1 MKRFS
6 QLAFPYIVWAIL
18 MLVMPMALIAMYS
31 ISHQGNSIV
40 SFTLTL
46 EHYAKFFT
54 DPDFLLILWRSL
66 VIALKT
72 TIICLLIGYP
82 VANFI
87 ANSNERL
94 QSVLVLAITLPTWI
108 NALVRTYAWI
118 GLLSEGG
125 IIQQI
130 LSFIGLGNVELL
142 YTEGAVLLGMVYNFI
157 PFMILQI
164 NTSLCKMDRSL
175 LEASA
180 DLGANKFQTFWRVTF
195 PLSLPGVIN
204 GITLVFLP
212 AVSSFFIPK
221 LLGGGQYF
229 LIGNMIENQFI
240 TVGEWNFGS
249 AISMIMAIIMM
260 LMMLTVRKVEKRKTN
275 LRNYPH
281 DYDDL
286 ILLPSNYLYDR
297 LLF

>member
-1 MKRFS
+1 MKKFS
-6 QLAFPYIVWAIL
+6 QLALPYIVWAVL
-18 MLVMPMALIAMYS
+18 MLVLPMSLIAVYS
-31 ISHQGNSIV
+31 VMEQGNSIV
-40 SFTLTL
+40 TFAFTL
-46 EHYAKFFT
+46 EHYKKFFT

-66 VIALKT
+66 LIAIKT
-72 TIICLLIGYP
+72 TVICLFLGYP
-82 VANFI
+82 IAYFI
-87 ANSNERL
+87 ARSKEKTQNL
-94 QSVLVLAITLPTWI
+94 LILCITIPMWI
-108 NALVRTYAWI
+108 NMLVRTYAWI

-125 IIQQI
+125 FIQKL
-130 LSFIGLGNVELL
+130 LSFIGLGNTELL
-142 YTEGAVLLGMVYNFI
+142 YTEGAVLLGMVYNFL

-164 NTSLCKMDRSL
+164 QTSLSKMDHSL

-180 DLGANKFQTFWRVTF
+180 DLGANPAMAFLRVTL

-249 AISMIMAIIMM
+249 AISMVMAVIMM
-260 LMMLTVRKVEKRKTN
+260 LLMMAVRKAET
-275 LRNYPH
+275 RNQGGKEA
-281 DYDDL
+281 
-286 ILLPSNYLYDR
+286 
-297 LLF
+297 

>member
-6 QLAFPYIVWAIL
+6 QLALPYIVWAAL
-18 MLVMPMALIAMYS
+18 MLILPMALIALYS
-31 ISHQGNSIV
+31 FSNQGNTIIAFS
-40 SFTLTL
+40 LTF
-46 EHYAKFFT
+46 EHYVRFFT

-66 VIALKT
+66 LIALKT
-72 TIICLLIGYP
+72 TAICLLLGYP
-82 VANFI
+82 VAYFI
-87 ANSNERL
+87 SRCAEGIQNTL
-94 QSVLVLAITLPTWI
+94 ILAITLPTWI

-125 IIQQI
+125 IVSQ
-130 LSFIGLGNVELL
+130 LLNFFGFGNVELL

-164 NTSLCKMDRSL
+164 NTSLCKMDHSL
-175 LEASA
+175 LNAAA
-180 DLGANKFQTFWRVTF
+180 DLGANPRQTFWKVTF

-221 LLGGGQYF
+221 LLGGGQFF
-229 LIGNMIENQFI
+229 LIGNVIENQFI

-249 AISMIMAIIMM
+249 AISMIMAVIMM
-260 LMMLTVRKVEKRKTN
+260 LMMMAVRKIEE
-275 LRNYPH
+275 RNQGGKE
-281 DYDDL
+281 D
-286 ILLPSNYLYDR
+286 
-297 LLF
+297 